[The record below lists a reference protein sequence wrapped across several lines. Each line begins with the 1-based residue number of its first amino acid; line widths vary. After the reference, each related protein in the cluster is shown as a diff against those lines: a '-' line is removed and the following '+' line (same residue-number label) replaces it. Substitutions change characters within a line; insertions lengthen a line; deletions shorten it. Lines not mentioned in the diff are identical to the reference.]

1 MPFLL
6 RVMSLTRNLLHKRER
21 DNDLDNEI
29 RSQLELLADQKIK
42 EGLPPDEARRAAKI
56 ELGGIE
62 QLKEQVRAVR
72 TGAWLDSLFQDIHF
86 ALRMLRKNPGF
97 TAVAV
102 LTLALGIGATTSIF
116 SVVYGILLQ
125 PLPYPHSDR
134 VVVPFELNY
143 KGGPMHFA
151 DPNFNDLRTLNHS
164 LGAVAEYG
172 TAIESV
178 SRGAESVRTG
188 VAAVSA
194 DFFRA
199 IGVQPTLG
207 RAFEPADQ
215 HLGAAPVALVSY
227 SYWRQ
232 NLGASS
238 DLSAFNLTIDNRL
251 YSVVGVMPA
260 GFRYPAQADI
270 WYPRELDPINPS
282 RTSHSASVIGR
293 LRDGVSLTEA
303 RADVEAVGKRIA
315 HQFPDG
321 GNFATRGMGLT
332 SLKESITGQVRTSL
346 LTLLCAVGSLLLVA
360 CANVA
365 NLLLS
370 QAAARQREL
379 AIRATLGAGRK
390 RLVRQFLTESLLVC
404 AMATG
409 FGVLLALAGV
419 RALPLLAPK
428 NLPRLNSVS
437 VNIPVLLFTL
447 AVSAAVALGL
457 GVFIAVRAT
466 KTDPNSALAEG
477 GRGYTSS
484 RREQFT
490 GAAIAAAQLAIALV
504 LLIGAGLLGRSL
516 LRVLSVNPGFRIDSI
531 LTMDLAMPTP
541 PGDDARSKGRQERE
555 NFDEQLLARLRTI
568 PGVTEVGAASDIPLD
583 HGLANGEF
591 FELSPSKA
599 PKTLADLIHFFNN
612 THTPPAGEADYC
624 AATEGYFSALGIPLI
639 RGRMFDERDREGSQ
653 PVALVSESLARITW
667 PNQNPIGHTLEFGN
681 MDGDPRL
688 LTVIG
693 VVGDTRSYSL
703 EVPVHPII
711 YVDMLQRPEDQFTV
725 VMHTDAEAAPVLA
738 ASRSILQ
745 SLSPETPPRFR
756 EFSQVY
762 SASLGSRPFNLAIVG
777 VFAIIAFFLAT
788 AGTYSVVAY
797 SFVRRTHE
805 IGIRMALG
813 AQRKDVFG
821 LVLRHGMKMVLAG
834 VAAGV
839 AGALA
844 VTRLLQTLLFGVK
857 ASDPLTI
864 ASAAVLVAFVALL
877 ACYIP
882 ARRAT
887 RVDPVTALRCE

>member
-1 MPFLL
+1 MPFFP
-6 RVMSLTRNLLHKRER
+6 RIVSFTRNLFHKSER
-21 DNDLDNEI
+21 DADLDEEI
-29 RSQLELLADQKIK
+29 RSQLELLTDQKIK

-56 ELGGIE
+56 ELGGVE

-72 TGAWLDSLFQDIHF
+72 TGAWLDSLLQDIRF

-102 LTLALGIGATTSIF
+102 LTLALGIAATTSIF
-116 SVVYGILLQ
+116 SVVYGVLLQ

-134 VVVPFELNY
+134 IVVPFEVNY
-143 KGGPMHFA
+143 RGGPMHFA
-151 DPNFNDLRTLNHS
+151 DPNFDDLRTLNHS
-164 LGAVAEYG
+164 LVAVAEYG
-172 TAIESV
+172 TVIQSV
-178 SRGAESVRTG
+178 SGGTESVRAG
-188 VAAVSA
+188 VASVSA

-199 IGVQPTLG
+199 IGVQPALG
-207 RAFEPADQ
+207 RGFDPADR

-227 SYWRQ
+227 GYWRQ
-232 NLGASS
+232 NLGAST
-238 DLSAFNLTIDNRL
+238 DLSSFKLTIDNRL

-260 GFRYPAQADI
+260 GFRYPTQAEI

-282 RTSHSASVIGR
+282 RTSHSWGVIGR

-315 HQFPDG
+315 HQFPG
-321 GNFATRGMGLT
+321 GNFATHGMGLT
-332 SLKESITGQVRTSL
+332 SLKDSIIGQVRTGL
-346 LTLLCAVGSLLLVA
+346 LTLLCAVGFLLLVA

-370 QAAARQREL
+370 QATARQREL
-379 AIRATLGAGRK
+379 AIRAALGAGRK

-404 AMATG
+404 ATATG
-409 FGVLLALAGV
+409 LGVLLAFAGV

-428 NLPRLNSVS
+428 NLPRLTDVS
-437 VNIPVLLFTL
+437 INVPVLLFTL
-447 AVSAAVALGL
+447 AVSIAVALGL
-457 GVFIAVRAT
+457 GVFTAVRAT
-466 KTDPNSALAEG
+466 KTDPNSALVES
-477 GRGYTSS
+477 GRGYTGS
-484 RREQFT
+484 RRGRFT
-490 GAAIAAAQLAIALV
+490 GNVIAAMQLAIALV

-516 LRVLSVNPGFRIDSI
+516 LRVLSVNPGFRVDSI
-531 LTMDLAMPTP
+531 LAMDLAMPTP
-541 PGDDARSKGRQERE
+541 PGNDAASKGRQERE
-555 NFDEQLLARLRTI
+555 SFDEQLLSRLRTI

-591 FELSPSKA
+591 LELSPSQA
-599 PKTLADLIHFFNN
+599 PKTLADLLKLM
-612 THTPPAGEADYC
+612 TKASASGEADYC
-624 AATEGYFSALGIPLI
+624 AATEGYFRALGIPLI

-693 VVGDTRSYSL
+693 VVGDTRSSSL
-703 EVPVHPII
+703 EAPVHRII

-725 VMHTDAEAAPVLA
+725 VMHTDADAAPVLA
-738 ASRSILQ
+738 ASRSILR

-762 SASLGSRPFNLAIVG
+762 SDALGSRPFNLAIVG

-797 SFVRRTHE
+797 SFARRTHE
-805 IGIRMALG
+805 IGIRIALG

-821 LVLRHGMKMVLAG
+821 LVLRHGMKMALAG
-834 VAAGV
+834 VAVGV

-844 VTRLLQTLLFGVK
+844 VTRLLQTLLFGIK

-882 ARRAT
+882 ARRVM
-887 RVDPVTALRCE
+887 RVDPVAALRRE